1 MDPDL
6 AGFIG
11 LAALM
16 VTLVAWLR
24 LDMGGRMD
32 RLDERMGRIE
42 TTQAEH
48 GAALSAHGAMLSAHG
63 AMLSEQGERL
73 TRIEA
78 TQAEQGERLTRIETA
93 QAEQGERLT
102 RIEATQAEHGE
113 RLTRVETAQA
123 EQGERLTRIEATQTE
138 QGERLTRIEA
148 TQAEH
153 GATLSAHGERL
164 IRIEAAQHELRERMD
179 GLDAELRAEMH
190 AARADLSRI
199 NERMARTEGTVAGA
213 LGRPL
218 PRTHDA
224 PGRRRSRRIVPRRTA
239 VSPSATVAGRC
250 AIPYAPPSSAS
261 WRGLRTETGMD
272 PDLAGF
278 IGLAALMVTLV
289 AWLRIDMGG
298 RMDRLETAQGKR
310 MDRIE
315 ATLSEHGERL
325 ARIEAVQ
332 TEQGERL
339 TRVEA
344 TQAEHGAMLSAHGE
358 RLTRIEATQAE
369 QGERLI
375 RIEAAQNELRERM
388 DGLDA
393 ELRAEL
399 HAARADLSR
408 INERMARTEG
418 TVAGALGRPFP
429 ELTTRP
435 ADAAAA
441 AE

>member
-1 MDPDL
+1 
-6 AGFIG
+6 
-11 LAALM
+11 
-16 VTLVAWLR
+16 
-24 LDMGGRMD
+24 
-32 RLDERMGRIE
+32 
-42 TTQAEH
+42 
-48 GAALSAHGAMLSAHG
+48 
-63 AMLSEQGERL
+63 
-73 TRIEA
+73 
-78 TQAEQGERLTRIETA
+78 
-93 QAEQGERLT
+93 
-102 RIEATQAEHGE
+102 
-113 RLTRVETAQA
+113 
-123 EQGERLTRIEATQTE
+123 
-138 QGERLTRIEA
+138 
-148 TQAEH
+148 
-153 GATLSAHGERL
+153 
-164 IRIEAAQHELRERMD
+164 
-179 GLDAELRAEMH
+179 
-190 AARADLSRI
+190 
-199 NERMARTEGTVAGA
+199 
-213 LGRPL
+213 
-218 PRTHDA
+218 
-224 PGRRRSRRIVPRRTA
+224 
-239 VSPSATVAGRC
+239 
-250 AIPYAPPSSAS
+250 
-261 WRGLRTETGMD
+261 MD

-298 RMDRLETAQGKR
+298 RMDRLDERMDRLDER

-344 TQAEHGAMLSAHGE
+344 TLAEHGAMLSAH
-358 RLTRIEATQAE
+358 
-369 QGERLI
+369 GERLI

-429 ELTTRP
+429 ELTMRP

>member
-1 MDPDL
+1 
-6 AGFIG
+6 
-11 LAALM
+11 
-16 VTLVAWLR
+16 
-24 LDMGGRMD
+24 
-32 RLDERMGRIE
+32 
-42 TTQAEH
+42 
-48 GAALSAHGAMLSAHG
+48 
-63 AMLSEQGERL
+63 
-73 TRIEA
+73 
-78 TQAEQGERLTRIETA
+78 
-93 QAEQGERLT
+93 
-102 RIEATQAEHGE
+102 
-113 RLTRVETAQA
+113 
-123 EQGERLTRIEATQTE
+123 
-138 QGERLTRIEA
+138 
-148 TQAEH
+148 
-153 GATLSAHGERL
+153 
-164 IRIEAAQHELRERMD
+164 
-179 GLDAELRAEMH
+179 
-190 AARADLSRI
+190 
-199 NERMARTEGTVAGA
+199 
-213 LGRPL
+213 
-218 PRTHDA
+218 
-224 PGRRRSRRIVPRRTA
+224 
-239 VSPSATVAGRC
+239 
-250 AIPYAPPSSAS
+250 
-261 WRGLRTETGMD
+261 MD

-298 RMDRLETAQGKR
+298 RMDRLDERMDRLETAQGER

-315 ATLSEHGERL
+315 ATLAEQGERL

-344 TQAEHGAMLSAHGE
+344 TQAEHGAMLSAH
-358 RLTRIEATQAE
+358 
-369 QGERLI
+369 GERLI

-435 ADAAAA
+435 ADATA

>member
-1 MDPDL
+1 
-6 AGFIG
+6 
-11 LAALM
+11 
-16 VTLVAWLR
+16 
-24 LDMGGRMD
+24 
-32 RLDERMGRIE
+32 
-42 TTQAEH
+42 
-48 GAALSAHGAMLSAHG
+48 
-63 AMLSEQGERL
+63 
-73 TRIEA
+73 
-78 TQAEQGERLTRIETA
+78 
-93 QAEQGERLT
+93 
-102 RIEATQAEHGE
+102 
-113 RLTRVETAQA
+113 
-123 EQGERLTRIEATQTE
+123 
-138 QGERLTRIEA
+138 
-148 TQAEH
+148 
-153 GATLSAHGERL
+153 
-164 IRIEAAQHELRERMD
+164 
-179 GLDAELRAEMH
+179 
-190 AARADLSRI
+190 
-199 NERMARTEGTVAGA
+199 
-213 LGRPL
+213 
-218 PRTHDA
+218 
-224 PGRRRSRRIVPRRTA
+224 
-239 VSPSATVAGRC
+239 
-250 AIPYAPPSSAS
+250 
-261 WRGLRTETGMD
+261 MD

-298 RMDRLETAQGKR
+298 RMDRLDER

-344 TQAEHGAMLSAHGE
+344 TLAEHGAMLSAH
-358 RLTRIEATQAE
+358 
-369 QGERLI
+369 GERLI

-429 ELTTRP
+429 ELTMRP

-441 AE
+441 E